1 MCMYMYIY
9 NIKEKER
16 GARCCKIIYISGD
29 QCLGPVV
36 LDAKVIVK
44 VYLINGTKVDIL
56 FWGFYCLL
64 NIIVLN
70 IYLCGYM

>member
-1 MCMYMYIY
+1 M
-9 NIKEKER
+9 
-16 GARCCKIIYISGD
+16 
-29 QCLGPVV
+29 GPVV